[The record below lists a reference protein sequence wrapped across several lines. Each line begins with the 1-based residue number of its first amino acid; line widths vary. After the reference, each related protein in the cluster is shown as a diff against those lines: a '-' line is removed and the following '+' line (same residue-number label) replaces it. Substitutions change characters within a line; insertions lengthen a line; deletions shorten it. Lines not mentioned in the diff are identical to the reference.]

1 MTRLARIEQRDMK
14 LAITGVAF
22 VAVAVFA
29 FVAIASA
36 SDNTIVTIVL
46 PDDDRYVGA
55 FSSIVVDSAGRP
67 VVSYHDFGGVGR
79 LRLLRCGN
87 ATCTAGNTITEPEPF
102 VDSGLHTSM
111 VLDDGEAPVVSY
123 SGGGRDRGLRVLR
136 CGDPA
141 CSQDNTI
148 AVPEVGMTGYSTS
161 LVLDA
166 DGRPVVSYYD
176 YENGDLSVLR
186 CGDRACAAGN
196 TIASPDVEDVREFG
210 TSLALDAEGN
220 PVVAYCAGTKPNCG
234 ELRVLHCGD
243 ASCMADNVIVVVDD
257 EGDIGSYPS
266 LQLDAA
272 GHPVVSYYDV
282 TNQDLKVLHCG
293 DATCTKGNTVVVG
306 DPEGGALT
314 SLELDAAGNP
324 VVGYADQDG
333 SVKVLR
339 CGNPGCT
346 QDNTITVIE
355 ELGRGNVRW
364 GVSLALDDDGIP
376 ALSYYD
382 FESNTLHVARC
393 DDPACK
399 AGAQPTPPSVGGITL
414 DSHLR
419 ALPLQSTTARS
430 SPWVMTALI
439 VATGCLIAVG
449 GVWWY
454 ARRPITG

>member
-1 MTRLARIEQRDMK
+1 MTPLARKEQRDMK
-14 LAITGVAF
+14 LAFTGVAF

-36 SDNTIVTIVL
+36 SDNTIVL

-67 VVSYHDFGGVGR
+67 VVSYQDFGGGGR

-102 VDSGLHTSM
+102 VDSGRDTSM
-111 VLDDGEAPVVSY
+111 VLDEDEAPVVSY
-123 SGGGRDRGLRVLR
+123 SGGGRDRSLRVLR

-186 CGDRACAAGN
+186 CGDRAGAEGN

-243 ASCMADNVIVVVDD
+243 ASCMAGNVIVVADN
-257 EGDIGSYPS
+257 EGDVGSYPS
-266 LQLDAA
+266 LALDAA
-272 GHPVVSYYDV
+272 GHPVVSYHDV

-306 DPEGGALT
+306 DPEGGAFT

-324 VVGYADQDG
+324 VVGYPGQDG
-333 SVKVLR
+333 SVNVLR

-355 ELGRGNVRW
+355 ELGRGHVRW
-364 GVSLALDDDGIP
+364 GVSLALDDDGRP

-393 DDPACK
+393 DDLACK
-399 AGAQPTPPSVGGITL
+399 AGAQPTSPSVGGISL
-414 DSHLR
+414 DSDLR
-419 ALPLQSTTARS
+419 PLPLETTNPDS
-430 SPWVMTALI
+430 SPWGVAVGI
-439 VATGCLIAVG
+439 VSAASLLAVG
-449 GVWWY
+449 GAAWY
-454 ARRPITG
+454 ARQRS